1 MYLKNLKSYKVFP
14 RTVTID
20 SEGGRYA
27 DYSSEPIVCELE
39 TWPAGGRVQAAMY
52 GERLQYMRNANCYL
66 SEPIKESDGV
76 AVFSD
81 DAPDYKVVSVQ
92 SYTEHKVLLLE
103 AIEK

>member
-1 MYLKNLKSYKVFP
+1 
-14 RTVTID
+14 
-20 SEGGRYA
+20 
-27 DYSSEPIVCELE
+27 
-39 TWPAGGRVQAAMY
+39 
-52 GERLQYMRNANCYL
+52 MRNANCYL